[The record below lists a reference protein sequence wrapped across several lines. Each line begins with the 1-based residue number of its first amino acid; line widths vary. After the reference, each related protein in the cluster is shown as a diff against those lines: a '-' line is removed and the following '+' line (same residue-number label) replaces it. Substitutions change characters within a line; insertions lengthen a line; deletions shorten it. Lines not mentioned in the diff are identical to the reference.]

1 MLNKIMA
8 KRGTRDD
15 DREPDIIL
23 VGSSHG
29 Y

>member
-1 MLNKIMA
+1 MLNKITA
-8 KRGTRDD
+8 KHGTRDD
-15 DREPDIIL
+15 DREPDISL